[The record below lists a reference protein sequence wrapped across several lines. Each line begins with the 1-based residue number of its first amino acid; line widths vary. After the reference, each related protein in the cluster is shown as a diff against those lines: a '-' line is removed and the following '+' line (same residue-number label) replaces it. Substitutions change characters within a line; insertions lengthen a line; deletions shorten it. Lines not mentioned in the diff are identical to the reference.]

1 MKIRKNLLC
10 FFIVFP
16 VNMILGFFLYKC
28 NSDIDL
34 GLSII
39 LVILSYVVYWIFNL
53 YFIFLKKTNQISNY
67 TILLIVGFIVCL
79 FSLIAMVFNLKN
91 DPILFFPIMFIISML
106 STFVNWLFFETKETT

>member
-39 LVILSYVVYWIFNL
+39 LVILSYVVYWILNL
-53 YFIFLKKTNQISNY
+53 YLIFLKRTKQRSNY
-67 TILLIVGFIVCL
+67 TLLLIIGFVVSFI
-79 FSLIAMVFNLKN
+79 SLIAMTINLKS
-91 DPILFFPIMFIISML
+91 DFILFFPIMFVFSML
-106 STFVNWLFFETKETT
+106 CTFGNWVFFEKKD